1 MIGSKQPA
9 TTPAAANRPLARS
22 SLARGRGI
30 NSSRQ
35 TEKNRQEGVGR
46 KGKREPSHP
55 LIFALFHE
63 MDDIDHPL
71 PSSYHSV
78 GNSSRKQA
86 SHSHNRPARRVEQTG
101 RKTGRDWEIELG

>member
-9 TTPAAANRPLARS
+9 ATPAAANRPLARS

-86 SHSHNRPARRVEQTG
+86 VKAKRAGRGEAGETASPPRLSHV
-101 RKTGRDWEIELG
+101 D

>member
-1 MIGSKQPA
+1 MGSKQTAAP
-9 TTPAAANRPLARS
+9 PAAANRLLAYAS
-22 SLARGRGI
+22 HARGRGNI
-30 NSSRQ
+30 ESKQ
-35 TEKNRQEGVGR
+35 TDESRQEGVGR

-63 MDDIDHPL
+63 MNDIDHPF

-86 SHSHNRPARRVEQTG
+86 SHSHNRPACRVEQTG
-101 RKTGRDWEIELG
+101 RMTGRDWEIELG